1 MRWTPQT
8 AEALLKLRAAH
19 LSGDLHDYW
28 EHHIQADQQRLY
40 NHAVWRPTPVV
51 LK

>member
-1 MRWTPQT
+1 MRRTIET
-8 AEALLKLRAAH
+8 AEALLRLLSAH
-19 LSGDLHDYW
+19 LSHDLNDYR

-40 NHAVWRPTPVV
+40 ANTPGSWQVV

>member
-1 MRWTPQT
+1 MRRTIET
-8 AEALLKLRAAH
+8 AEALLRPRSAH
-19 LSGDLHDYW
+19 LSHDFNDYR

-40 NHAVWRPTPVV
+40 RKHSWQVV